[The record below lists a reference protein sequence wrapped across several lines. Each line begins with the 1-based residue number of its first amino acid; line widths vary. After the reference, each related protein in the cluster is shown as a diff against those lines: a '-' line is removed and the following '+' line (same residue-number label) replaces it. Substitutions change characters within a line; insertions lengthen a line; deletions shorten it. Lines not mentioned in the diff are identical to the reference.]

1 MSRAA
6 KSRLV
11 NALTFARVPLIFSW
25 LGFAVAQEFLGGFW
39 LGAFAVLAMF
49 ASGMT
54 DLFDGYLARKWGV
67 VSDLGKLADPLMD
80 KFFYI
85 VAFPALLWQSARQ
98 GESDLHTIFLL
109 AFTLLYM
116 MRDTWVTFMRTV
128 GTMYGADV
136 AAMWL
141 GKVRTALSFPGAG
154 WVYMYLAFHS
164 FAPEKCHCA
173 WLASCYFVEA
183 LLIVLTVASLVTYT
197 AAYSPYL
204 KKALAHKQDL

>member
-1 MSRAA
+1 MSRVA

-25 LGFAVAQEFLGGFW
+25 LGLAVAQEFIGGFW
-39 LGAFAVLAMF
+39 LGVCAVLAMF

-54 DLFDGYLARKWGV
+54 ELFDGYLARKWGV

-85 VAFPALLWQSARQ
+85 VACPALVWQSARQ
-98 GESDLHTIFLL
+98 GEGDLHTLVLL
-109 AFTLLYM
+109 GFTLLYM

-154 WVYMYLAFHS
+154 WVYIYLAFHS
-164 FAPEKCHCA
+164 FVSESWRLA
-173 WLASCYFVEA
+173 WLKSCYFVEA
-183 LLIVLTVASLVTYT
+183 SLIALTLVSLVTYT
-197 AAYSPYL
+197 VAYSPYL

>member
-1 MSRAA
+1 MSLVA

-25 LGFAVAQEFLGGFW
+25 LAFAVVQEFLGGFW
-39 LGAFAVLAMF
+39 LGFAACLAMLL
-49 ASGMT
+49 SGLT
-54 DLFDGYLARKWGV
+54 DLFDGHLARKWGV

-85 VAFPALLWQSARQ
+85 VAFPTLVWQSARQ
-98 GESDLHTIFLL
+98 GEGDIHTLVLL
-109 AFTLLYM
+109 GFTLLYM

-154 WVYMYLAFHS
+154 WVYMYLAFHRLV
-164 FAPEKCHCA
+164 PEAWRCP
-173 WLASCYFVEA
+173 WLASCYLFEA
-183 LLIVLTVASLVTYT
+183 VLIVLTLASLVTYT

-204 KKALAHKQDL
+204 KMALARKRDL